1 MEKEKK
7 IRRPGIRL
15 QVLLGFALF
24 TAVIVALL
32 WIFQITLLNTFYKAI
47 KVSEI
52 RKVSARVVEMLD
64 DGASMND
71 LIEITYSTNV
81 SILISDKNGTNISTS
96 PNAYGGAL
104 ERFSTWDC
112 RRLFLE
118 VKAAGGSVLEDNI
131 VDSARG
137 TAPGTGGR
145 NRSIIFAQTLTLADD
160 SEYLVLLLSSV
171 VPVDSTVET
180 LKVQLW
186 CLTGVMIVLAL
197 ALALFIASRLSR
209 PIERINDSA
218 KQLAAGRYDIR
229 FPEAGA
235 REVSELSA
243 TLNYAAG
250 ELSKVEDLRREL
262 IANVS
267 HDLRTPLTMIS
278 GYAEVMRDLPGE
290 NTPENVQ
297 VIIDEANRLTGL
309 VNDLLDLSKLQAG
322 ALTLSAETFNLTAD
336 VREMLHRYDKLADY
350 SFPFS
355 YDRDVCV
362 SADRLKIS
370 QVVYN
375 LVNNV
380 INYAGADKTV
390 SIRQLVHDGVVRVEI
405 QDRGEGI
412 PADKLPYIWDRYYKV
427 DKAHRRAQVGTGLG
441 LSIVK
446 NILDLHGGRYGVV
459 SEVGQGS
466 TFWFELPCA
475 PENAPETEKTEE

>member
-1 MEKEKK
+1 MEKTKHRL
-7 IRRPGIRL
+7 RRPGIRT
-15 QVLLGFALF
+15 QVMLGFVLF

-32 WIFQITLLNTFYKAI
+32 WIFQISLLNLFYKAI

-52 RKVSARVVEMLD
+52 RTVSERVVNMLD
-64 DGASMND
+64 DGASMD
-71 LIEITYSTNV
+71 DFIQITRTTGV
-81 SILISDKNGTNISTS
+81 SVLVADKNGTNISVS
-96 PNAYGGAL
+96 PNARGGVL
-104 ERFSTWDC
+104 ERFGIWDC

-131 VDSARG
+131 VDSSGA
-137 TAPGTGGR
+137 AEKSL
-145 NRSIIFAQTLTLADD
+145 SIIFARTVTLLDGG
-160 SEYLVLLLSSV
+160 EYLVLLSSSV

-186 CLTGVMIVLAL
+186 CLTGVMIAL
-197 ALALFIASRLSR
+197 SFVLALFIASRLSG
-209 PIERINDSA
+209 PIERINASA
-218 KQLAAGRYDIR
+218 KQLAAGTYDIR
-229 FPEAGA
+229 FPEQGA
-235 REVSELSA
+235 REVSELAA

-250 ELSKVEDLRREL
+250 ELSKAEDLRPEL

-278 GYAEVMRDLPGE
+278 GYAEVMRDIPGE

-297 VIIDEANRLTGL
+297 VIVDEANRLAGL

-322 ALTLSAETFNLTAD
+322 VLTLSQEDFNLTAD
-336 VREMLHRYDKLADY
+336 VRETLHRYDKLADY

-375 LVNNV
+375 LVNNA

-459 SEVGQGS
+459 SEVGRGS

-475 PENAPETEKTEE
+475 PKNAPEAEKTEE